1 MINSDSKKGLTP
13 LSIQD
18 VKITGGFWAR
28 VQNTNASTTLPIE
41 YEQCKQTGRIDA
53 FRLDW
58 TPDSNRPKPHYFW
71 DSDVAKWI
79 EGAAYS
85 LSHHPDPKLQS
96 QVDEVADLIA
106 AAQQA
111 DGYLNI
117 YFSAVEPDKRWTNLR
132 DWHELYCAGHLM
144 EAAVAYYETSGNRKF
159 LDVMC
164 RYADYIDSIFGR
176 EVGQMRGYPGHE
188 EIELALVKLYR
199 TTGENRYL
207 ELAQYFVDE
216 RGRQPHYYLS
226 EASDHSTK
234 SDWLNSIFD
243 PFSYMQAHVPVRE
256 QSQIVGHAVRALYL
270 FSGMADVAAET
281 GDESLITA
289 LHRLWENI
297 TLKRMYIT
305 AGVGPAASN
314 EGFTIDY
321 DLPNETAY
329 AETCAAIALVFFAQR
344 MLNLEADSRYADVM
358 ERALYNGV
366 MAGISLQGD
375 RFFYTNPLAQFPQ
388 AVPFY
393 HERFVTERQPWFEC
407 ACCPPNICRLIGSL
421 NQYIY
426 SRSAGALFVNL
437 YVASTVSF
445 TPEFGN
451 TVLIRQETDYPWDES
466 IGIKIDAPEAQR
478 FTLALRLPDWC
489 HTPELRLNGTAIEIQ
504 PRIEGGY
511 VKLERVWQP
520 GDEISLVLPMQIER
534 ILAHP
539 AVRQNAGHVA
549 LQRGPLIYCLEEVDN
564 GADLHNLALPWD
576 APLTAV
582 YDPDLLN
589 GVTTITGNAKYM
601 KKEDIGDFLYRPA
614 SGPPSQIDAQVKAVP
629 YYAWN
634 NRGVGEMRIWIMA
647 A

>member
-1 MINSDSKKGLTP
+1 MTNIDSKKGLTP
-13 LSIQD
+13 PPIQD
-18 VKITGGFWAR
+18 VKVTGGFWAHA
-28 VQNTNASTTLPIE
+28 QNTNANTTLPIE
-41 YEQCKQTGRIDA
+41 YEQCKHTGRIDA

-96 QVDEVADLIA
+96 QVDEVVDLIA

-132 DWHELYCAGHLM
+132 DWHELYCAGHLI
-144 EAAVAYYETSGNRKF
+144 EAAVAYYESSGKRKF

-164 RYADYIDSIFGR
+164 RYADYIDSIFGS
-176 EVGQMRGYPGHE
+176 EAGQMRGYPGHE

-199 TTGENRYL
+199 TTEENRYL

-216 RGRQPHYYLS
+216 RGQQPHYYLS
-226 EASDHSTK
+226 EASAHSAK

-243 PFSYMQAHVPVRE
+243 PFSYVQAHVPVRE

-281 GDESLITA
+281 GDESLLTT
-289 LHRLWENI
+289 LHRLWESI

-314 EGFTIDY
+314 EGFTFDY

-366 MAGISLQGD
+366 ISGISLQGD
-375 RFFYTNPLAQFPQ
+375 TFFYANPLAHYPQ

-393 HERFVTERQPWFEC
+393 DEAFATERQPWFEC
-407 ACCPPNICRLIGSL
+407 ACCPPNICRLIGSF

-426 SRSAGALFVNL
+426 SRSADALFVNL
-437 YVASTVSF
+437 YTASTVSF
-445 TPEFGN
+445 TPEFG
-451 TVLIRQETDYPWDES
+451 TAVLIAQETDYPWDDS
-466 IGIKIDAPEAQR
+466 ITFRIDSPEAQR

-489 HTPELRLNGTAIEIQ
+489 HAPELRLNGTAVEIHPLIEK
-504 PRIEGGY
+504 GY
-511 VKLERVWQP
+511 VKLERDWQS
-520 GDEISLVLPMQIER
+520 GDEVALVLPMPVER

-539 AVRQNAGHVA
+539 SVRQNAGHVA
-549 LQRGPLIYCLEEVDN
+549 LQRGPLIYCLEEIDN
-564 GADLHNLALPWD
+564 GPNLHNLSLPWD
-576 APLTAV
+576 VALSAEFHAEV
-582 YDPDLLN
+582 LN
-589 GVTTITGNAKYM
+589 GVTIITGKAMRLHEEALSHTLYSQASSAPLRS
-601 KKEDIGDFLYRPA
+601 DVQFL
-614 SGPPSQIDAQVKAVP
+614 AVP

-634 NRGVGEMRIWIMA
+634 NRGVGEMRIWIPA
-647 A
+647 T